1 MDTLMTNLQLL
12 DYAGSL
18 ISCVVTVFIVFQYF
32 DTRYTRL
39 YEFGFI
45 YVGWEIS
52 CCLLNF
58 AGYLLNNPLLNIT
71 FWISVILITSKVFYY
86 DPVLS
91 KRRYYMMN
99 VAFVFATSVCEAVG
113 GILAETGIRLMHI
126 EIEKNESIIGF
137 VYILASA
144 TASMLLYYLVLRRLF
159 LPKRA
164 DRIPFGQWM
173 IYAVITAYALVNIGE
188 ILFLIKH
195 ELSDGDY
202 LFLMAD
208 GLFIIVVNLYLFSL
222 LDAFAENKDLKC
234 KLILYERQA
243 KSNYDYY
250 AKQMDNHKK
259 ALAVIHDVRKH
270 MRIADAYEQRG
281 EADKRKEYADDF
293 EEMIAPLL
301 MFPYCEN
308 AILNIIINDKVEY
321 CKKREIA
328 FSVDIREVNIDFMK
342 PIDITTIFGNLLDN
356 AVEACEA
363 AEEKEIQLK
372 MYPFNGLV
380 YVLLTN
386 TYAGIIRWNGKG
398 KPISGK
404 GEQHGIGVE
413 NVEQALKGYHGSLRL
428 SAQEQMFTAEVMFNK
443 A

>member
-1 MDTLMTNLQLL
+1 MDALISSLELL
-12 DYAGSL
+12 DYVGKL
-18 ISCVVTVFIVFQYF
+18 ISCMVTVFLVLQYF

-39 YEFGFI
+39 YESGFI
-45 YVGWEIS
+45 YTGWEIL

-58 AGYLLNNPLLNIT
+58 AGYFCNSPLLNIT
-71 FWISVILITSKVFYY
+71 FWIIIILITSKAFYY
-86 DPVLS
+86 DPVLN

-113 GILAETGIRLMHI
+113 GILAEAGIRLMHI
-126 EIEKNESIIGF
+126 EIEKNAFVIGF
-137 VYILASA
+137 VYNLACA
-144 TASMLLYYLVLRRLF
+144 TASILLYYLVLRRLF
-159 LPKRA
+159 IPKRA
-164 DRIPFGQWM
+164 DRIPFGEWA
-173 IYAVITAYALVNIGE
+173 IYAAITAYALVNIGE

-195 ELSDGDY
+195 ELSSGDY

-243 KSNYDYY
+243 KSNYVYY
-250 AKQMDNHKK
+250 TKQMDNHKK

-281 EADKRKEYADDF
+281 ETDKRKEYADDF

-321 CKKREIA
+321 CKKRNIT
-328 FSVDIREVNIDFMK
+328 FSADIREANIDFMK

-363 AEEKEIQLK
+363 AEEKQIHLK
-372 MYPFNGLV
+372 MYPFNGLI
-380 YVLLTN
+380 YVMLTN
-386 TYAGIIRWNGKG
+386 TYAGNIRWNGKG
-398 KPISGK
+398 KPISSK
-404 GEQHGIGVE
+404 GENHGIGVE

-428 SAQEQMFTAEVMFNK
+428 SVQEQLFTAEVMFNK
-443 A
+443 P